1 MIEILSARGAAPIEK
16 TAFMEAVNAVTDR
29 CLAPFAPT
37 APEVLK
43 RLSARLLTRRETPR
57 LTALGDWLRPAA
69 IARRRQVFEAAMAG
83 GHLATPRGM
92 AFHLP
97 PANVDTLFVYSWAL
111 SLLAGNSNVVRL
123 PSARA
128 PLTQWLI
135 AVLLEALEEA
145 GDRERHIFCTYDH
158 GSDLGREIGALADL
172 RMVWGGD
179 AKVRAVSADPVRPD
193 GLSLGF
199 PDRKSLS
206 AIDARAYGAADAS
219 TRDALA
225 ARFSNDV
232 YWFDQMGCGS
242 PRTMIWVGAED
253 DVAGLPRDFYT
264 RVTDVTGRK
273 GYAVETGVAISKFS
287 YLNDMLAD
295 GIGISGYRLD
305 NTLSVLELDPEKP
318 AMPAAAP
325 GSGLISDLRLDRLED
340 AAGLMNRAT
349 QTITHFGFDEAR
361 LHRLAKA
368 MRGRGGFRI
377 VPIGQ
382 ALSFDVIW
390 DGVGLLECMTRRI
403 VITP

>member
-1 MIEILSARGAAPIEK
+1 MIEIFSAKGPALIEK
-16 TAFMEAVNAVTDR
+16 TAFMDAVNAVTDR
-29 CLAPFAPT
+29 KIAPFAPT
-37 APEVLK
+37 AHELLK
-43 RLSARLLTRRETPR
+43 RLSARLLTRQEAPQ
-57 LTALGDWLRPAA
+57 LTALGYWLRPAA
-69 IARRRQVFEAAMAG
+69 IRRQQQAFETAMTR

-97 PANVDTLFVYSWAL
+97 PTNVDTLFVYSWAL

-123 PSARA
+123 PSNRA

-135 AVLLEALEEA
+135 KALLEALEEA
-145 GDRERHIFCTYDH
+145 EDYERHIFCAYDH
-158 GSDLGREIGALADL
+158 GTDLGRDISALSDL

-179 AKVRAVSADPVRPD
+179 AKVREVSADPVRPD

-199 PDRKSLS
+199 PDRKSLAAINARTYATADTS
-206 AIDARAYGAADAS
+206 A
-219 TRDALA
+219 RDKLA
-225 ARFSNDV
+225 AQFFNDV

-242 PRTMIWVGAED
+242 PRVMIWVGSEEAIAD
-253 DVAGLPRDFYT
+253 LPRDFYT
-264 RVTDVTGRK
+264 RVADVTRSK

-287 YLNDMLAD
+287 YLNDMLAK
-295 GIGISGYRLD
+295 GAGISGYRLD

-318 AMPAAAP
+318 VMPARVI
-325 GSGLISDLRLDRLED
+325 GGGMISNLRLDRLED
-340 AAGLMNRAT
+340 ATGLMNRAT

-382 ALSFDVIW
+382 ALSFDVTW

-403 VITP
+403 AITP

>member
-1 MIEILSARGAAPIEK
+1 MIEILSAGGPAPIEK
-16 TAFMEAVNAVTDR
+16 TAFMEAVSAVADR
-29 CLAPFAPT
+29 CMAPFAPT
-37 APEVLK
+37 AHEVLK

-57 LTALGDWLRPAA
+57 LTALGYWLRPAA
-69 IARRRQVFEAAMAG
+69 IVRRQQVFEAAMAG

-135 AVLLEALEEA
+135 AALLEALEEA

-158 GSDLGREIGALADL
+158 GSDLGREIGALSDL

-206 AIDARAYGAADAS
+206 VIDARAYGAADAAA
-219 TRDALA
+219 RDALA
-225 ARFSNDV
+225 ARFFNDV

-242 PRTMIWVGAED
+242 PRVMIWVGAAD

-264 RVTDVTGRK
+264 RVTDVTRSK

-287 YLNDMLAD
+287 YLNDMLAE
-295 GIGISGYRLD
+295 GAGISGYRLD

-318 AMPAAAP
+318 AMPARVI
-325 GSGLISDLRLDRLED
+325 GGGMISNLRLDRLED

-349 QTITHFGFDEAR
+349 QTITHFGFNEAR
-361 LHRLAKA
+361 LRLLAKA

-382 ALSFDVIW
+382 ALAFDAIW
-390 DGVGLLECMTRRI
+390 DGIGLLDCMTRRI
-403 VITP
+403 AITP